1 MEKSKSRPFLISAS
15 AIDFVCVAVY
25 FIVAV
30 LCIVIGLAAMAGAGD
45 APADTTEGGE
55 TLGAAIAQ
63 SFGVFFGTIIVIIG
77 VLCFIAA
84 AVALISVI
92 TGVVKIN
99 KPISVLKKSTTTI
112 KVSYIFNFIAA
123 AIFIIAGCVALAKGD
138 GDITLMLAP
147 FFVCLVIAALRITPA
162 VLKIKACSI
171 IAKEQDVQQE
181 SLSIFDTNEVGSAE
195 NHNNEG

>member
-15 AIDFVCVAVY
+15 TIDFVCVAVY

-30 LCIVIGLAAMAGAGD
+30 LCIVIGLAAMA
-45 APADTTEGGE
+45 ADTTEGGE
-55 TLGAAIAQ
+55 TLGAVIAQ
-63 SFGVFFGTIIVIIG
+63 SFGAFFGTIIVIIG
-77 VLCFIAA
+77 VLCFIAV
-84 AVALISVI
+84 AVALISAI

-123 AIFIIAGCVALAKGD
+123 AFFIIAGCVALAKGD

-195 NHNNEG
+195 NNNIEG

>member
-1 MEKSKSRPFLISAS
+1 MEKSKSRPLLISAS
-15 AIDFVCVAVY
+15 TIDFVCVAAY

-30 LCIVIGLAAMAGAGD
+30 LCVVIGLAAMAGAGD

-55 TLGAAIAQ
+55 TLGTAIAQ
-63 SFGVFFGTIIVIIG
+63 SFGAFIGVIIVGIG
-77 VLCFIAA
+77 VLCFIAV
-84 AVALISVI
+84 AVALVSAI

-99 KPISVLKKSTTTI
+99 KPISVLKKSTTPI

-123 AIFIIAGCVALAKGD
+123 AFFLIAGCVALAQ
-138 GDITLMLAP
+138 GDITSMLSP
-147 FFVCLVIAALRITPA
+147 FFVCLIIAALRITSA

-181 SLSIFDTNEVGSAE
+181 SLPIFDANEVGSAE
-195 NHNNEG
+195 NDNVAK

>member
-15 AIDFVCVAVY
+15 TIDFVCVAAY

-55 TLGAAIAQ
+55 TLGTAIAQ
-63 SFGVFFGTIIVIIG
+63 SFGAIIGAIIVGIG
-77 VLCFIAA
+77 VLCFIAV
-84 AVALISVI
+84 AVALVSAI

-112 KVSYIFNFIAA
+112 EVSYIFNFIAA
-123 AIFIIAGCVALAKGD
+123 AFFLIAGCVALAKGV
-138 GDITLMLAP
+138 IKSMLAP
-147 FFVCLVIAALRITPA
+147 FSVCLIIAALRITSA

-181 SLSIFDTNEVGSAE
+181 PLPIFDANEVGSTEKDNVAK
-195 NHNNEG
+195 